1 MMTDPSQRK
10 RRTLLTLMAAALAL
24 AFGAVFYLE
33 GRQVNMLQASVRT
46 EHDSL
51 VWSMFQLEV
60 EYLKLQGELQ
70 HAIDKP
76 GVASLESLK
85 TRYEIFVSRL
95 GVIAGDQASNMMQ
108 DDLAYQQA
116 LAQVRGFVLW
126 FDAQASRS
134 NSGAFDETLLHNTQ
148 QRMAELYTPIR
159 DLSLRLSQHLAA
171 QATQRIALIRD
182 QSKYSIGL
190 TLFQCVLTLG
200 FALLALQQFRRLDAR
215 RKALETLAQNL
226 SEARTEAESANRA
239 KSVFLANMS
248 HEVRTPLHGLLGM
261 LSLLKDSPLNEV
273 QHEQVATA
281 GESAR
286 HLLVILND
294 ILDMSKLESGSLQMS
309 PEPVELPRLL
319 AELEALMLP
328 QAQAKQLALQLT
340 LGPDVPRWV
349 RADLTRLRQILLNLL
364 SNAIKFCEAGAV
376 SLDVT
381 LRRTDDLPAD
391 IGAAPV
397 AATAMLR
404 FTVID
409 TGIGMDEATQ
419 NRLFERFSQGDASTS
434 RRFGGTGLGLEIS
447 RNLARRMGGDIRVNS
462 ALNLG
467 STFIVEL
474 PLPACEPGV
483 APVVVPASAQPARS
497 LRILV
502 SEDHEINRKYLEA
515 VLQRL
520 GHSARFCHNG
530 KEALQALMRED
541 FDIVLM
547 DLNTPVMDGL
557 TATEAMRALPAPK
570 RHIKIVALTADAF
583 EESRQR
589 ALAAGM
595 DDFLAKPVHIADL
608 QAMLLRHGPGP
619 AVERALA
626 AQAEPLPAIDQQTL
640 NQVRNALPPETFHQ
654 LLQAFLRD
662 EAQSLPNLERALR
675 EQSRS
680 DLRQTAH
687 SVKGAALSLG
697 LLVVSRPAMVLEQ
710 LPADASPAAA
720 EHAIREL
727 RVALGQARQ
736 VCQEMGL
743 IS

>member
-1 MMTDPSQRK
+1 MLSDPVQRK

-134 NSGAFDETLLHNTQ
+134 NGGAFDETLLHNTQ
-148 QRMAELYTPIR
+148 QRMAELYTPVR

-226 SEARTEAESANRA
+226 SEARTEAEAANRA

-273 QHEQVATA
+273 QQEQVATA

-349 RADLTRLRQILLNLL
+349 RADVTRLRQILLNLL

-381 LRRTDDLPAD
+381 LRHDEDLPAD
-391 IGAAPV
+391 SGTASA
-397 AATAMLR
+397 AMLR

-409 TGIGMDEATQ
+409 TGIGMDDATQ

-483 APVVVPASAQPARS
+483 APVVVQASNQPARS

-547 DLNTPVMDGL
+547 DLHTPVMDGL

-595 DDFLAKPVHIADL
+595 DDFLGKPVHIADL
-608 QAMLLRHGPGP
+608 QAMLLRHGPAP
-619 AVERALA
+619 AAERAPTP
-626 AQAEPLPAIDQQTL
+626 QAEPLPAVDQQTL
-640 NQVRNALPPETFHQ
+640 NQVRSALPPETFKQ

>member
-1 MMTDPSQRK
+1 MVADTAQRK
-10 RRTLLTLMAAALAL
+10 RRTLLTLMAAALAI

-76 GVASLESLK
+76 GAASLETMK

-95 GVIAGDQASNMMQ
+95 GVIAGDQASGMMQ

-134 NSGAFDETLLHNTQ
+134 NGGAFDETLLHNTQ
-148 QRMAELYTPIR
+148 QRMAELYTPVR

-171 QATQRIALIRD
+171 QATQRIQLIRD

-226 SEARTEAESANRA
+226 SEARTEAEGANRA

-273 QHEQVATA
+273 QQEQVATA
-281 GESAR
+281 SESAR

-309 PEPVELPRLL
+309 PEAVELPRLL

-340 LGPDVPRWV
+340 MAPDVPRWV
-349 RADLTRLRQILLNLL
+349 RADVTRLRQILLNLL

-381 LRRTDDLPAD
+381 LRRDEDLPAD
-391 IGAAPV
+391 SDLSAAS
-397 AATAMLR
+397 AAMLR

-483 APVVVPASAQPARS
+483 QPVVAPVSTQPGRS

-541 FDIVLM
+541 FDIALM
-547 DLNTPVMDGL
+547 DLHTPVMDGL

-608 QAMLLRHGPGP
+608 QAMLLRHGPGQT
-619 AVERALA
+619 VERAPA
-626 AQAEPLPAIDQQTL
+626 APAEPLPAIDQQTL
-640 NQVRNALPPETFHQ
+640 NQVRNALPPETFRQ

-680 DLRQTAH
+680 ELRQTAH

-710 LPADASPAAA
+710 LPADASSAAA